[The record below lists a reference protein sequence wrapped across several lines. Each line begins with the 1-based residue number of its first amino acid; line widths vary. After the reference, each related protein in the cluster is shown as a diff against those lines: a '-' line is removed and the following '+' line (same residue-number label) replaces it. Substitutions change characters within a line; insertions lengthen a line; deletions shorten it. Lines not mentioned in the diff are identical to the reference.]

1 MPTEDAL
8 GLPTIKDLMFGLFSS
23 QLDFI
28 LFFYGLGFIL
38 LGCVCFALARGS
50 RQTTSWAVLSLF
62 AFLHGA
68 GEWLDLTALIVGD
81 TTVFAISRTALM
93 TASFILLLDFARQEA
108 TRLGWK
114 APGRWVYVPLLL
126 VVAFGAH
133 LAGLNGANAFARYA
147 FGATGAFATSAV
159 LAFHAKGAAPVER
172 RWILSAVVGFALYG
186 VAAGLIVP
194 PTPSWKGDVLNYDD
208 FVRLTGV
215 PIQFIRGLL
224 ACWIA
229 FAIWAFWGQR
239 LMFDAESQRYSIF
252 LRKQFVWTLIA
263 MGTILAFGWLM
274 TEYLGGIY
282 KQNVQAEAVGDL
294 DLIASRLS
302 GETGTV
308 EAMVRAMAGTRGV
321 VSMLE
326 NAERPD
332 GRAAREILDLDAG
345 AAGASD
351 GYILNRFGSVIAS
364 TRRTVPGLAA
374 GNYASAPYFEKAM
387 AGDAGYHF
395 AVEAAGRQRNFY
407 ASYPVRDDSG
417 KVIGVAV
424 LKKSLEDFEADLSRF
439 DRTFYLVDAHGIV
452 AVTNRPEMRFRT
464 LWPLPLGL
472 QPALLA
478 QFGPLKTNPLLRRPV
493 VGSSWITVNGE
504 RDYFQRRP
512 ISHGNWS
519 LVTQK
524 APPGIF
530 ASRVLG
536 IIITFQM
543 TIMALVYLVGRERW
557 VHDRVQLEKR
567 LELEELARNLDLR
580 AATDPLTGLF
590 NRRKFDR
597 ELAAEILR
605 AQRYKTPL
613 SLVLFDIDHFKKI
626 NDTHGHQ
633 IGDQVLIELSRFVT
647 ANIRNS
653 DVLARWGGEEFVIL
667 CPGCN
672 GPMACQLAENLRG
685 SIRTLIIDGAGTMTC
700 SFGVAQ
706 FEEGDTPDSLIAR
719 ADDALYRAK
728 MNGRNMVEWSAQPA
742 VVSPGLQP
750 AS

>member
-1 MPTEDAL
+1 
-8 GLPTIKDLMFGLFSS
+8 MFGLFSS

-50 RQTTSWAVLSLF
+50 RQTTPWAVLSFF
-62 AFLHGA
+62 ALLHGT

-81 TTVFAISRTALM
+81 TPIFAISRTALM
-93 TASFILLLDFARQEA
+93 TASFILLLEFARREA
-108 TRLGWK
+108 VRLGWN
-114 APGRWVYVPLLL
+114 APGRWLHVPLLL
-126 VVAFGAH
+126 VVALGAH
-133 LAGLNGANAFARYA
+133 LAGVNGANAFARYA
-147 FGATGAFATSAV
+147 FGATGAFATCAV
-159 LAFHAKGAAPVER
+159 LAFHARGAVSVER
-172 RWILSAVVGFALYG
+172 RWILSAVLGFALYG
-186 VAAGLIVP
+186 IAAGLIVP
-194 PTPSWKGDVLNYDD
+194 ATPSWKGDVLNYND

-239 LMFDAESQRYSIF
+239 LMFDAESTRYSKF

-274 TEYLGGIY
+274 TEYLGEIY
-282 KQNVQAEAVGDL
+282 KQNVQAEALGDL
-294 DLIASRLS
+294 DLVASRLS
-302 GETGTV
+302 GETRTV
-308 EAMVRAMAGTRGV
+308 EAMVKAMAGTRGV
-321 VSMLE
+321 VSRLE
-326 NAERPD
+326 NAERPNS
-332 GRAAREILDLDAG
+332 GSASEILNLDTD

-351 GYILNRFGSVIAS
+351 GYILNRFGSVVAS
-364 TRRTVPGLAA
+364 TRRNMSGLAA
-374 GNYASAPYFEKAM
+374 GIYASAPYFQKAM
-387 AGDAGYHF
+387 AGEAGYHF
-395 AVEAAGRQRNFY
+395 AVEAEGRQRNFY
-407 ASYPVRDDSG
+407 ASYPVCGEDG

-439 DRTFYLVDAHGIV
+439 DRTFFLVDPHGIV
-452 AVTNRPEMRFRT
+452 AVTNRPAMRFRA

-472 QPALLA
+472 QPALSA
-478 QFGPLKTNPLLRRPV
+478 QFGALKNNPLLQRPI
-493 VGSSWITVNGE
+493 VGSSWIMVDGE

-543 TIMALVYLVGRERW
+543 TIMALIYLVGRERW

-597 ELAAEILR
+597 ELATEILR
-605 AQRYKTPL
+605 AHRYKTPL
-613 SLVLFDIDHFKKI
+613 SLVLYDIDHFKKV

-633 IGDQVLIELSRFVT
+633 IGDQVLLELSRFVT

-685 SIRTLIIDGAGTMTC
+685 SIRKLVIDGAGTMTC

-706 FEEGDTPDSLIAR
+706 FEDGDTPDSLIAR

-728 MNGRNMVEWSAQPA
+728 INGRNIVEWSPQPA
-742 VVSPGLQP
+742 VVSPRLQP
-750 AS
+750 VS

>member
-1 MPTEDAL
+1 
-8 GLPTIKDLMFGLFSS
+8 MFSFFSN

-38 LGCVCFALARGS
+38 LGCVCFAIARGS
-50 RQTTSWAVLSLF
+50 QQTMPWAVLGSF
-62 AFLHGA
+62 AFLHGT

-81 TTVFAISRTALM
+81 MPGFAISRTALM
-93 TASFILLLDFARQEA
+93 TASFILLLEFARLEA
-108 TRLGWK
+108 VRLGLK
-114 APGRWVYVPLLL
+114 VPGRWVYAPLLL
-126 VVAFGAH
+126 LVGLGAH

-159 LAFHAKGAAPVER
+159 LAFHARSASPAER
-172 RWILSAVVGFALYG
+172 RWIVSAVLGFALYG
-186 VAAGLIVP
+186 VAAGIIVP
-194 PTPSWKGDVLNYDD
+194 PTPSWEGDFFNYDD
-208 FVRLTGV
+208 FARLTGM

-239 LMFDAESQRYSIF
+239 LMLEAESPRYSRF
-252 LRKQFVWTLIA
+252 LHKQFVWTLVA
-263 MGTILAFGWLM
+263 MGTILVFGWLM

-282 KQNVQAEAVGDL
+282 KQNVQAEALGDL

-302 GETGTV
+302 GETATV
-308 EAMVRAMAGTRGV
+308 EGMVKALAGSPAVR
-321 VSMLE
+321 SMLE
-326 NAERPD
+326 NEDRRD
-332 GRAAREILDLDAG
+332 SGRGSEILNLDAG
-345 AAGASD
+345 AAGASN
-351 GYILNRFGSVIAS
+351 GYILNRVGSVIAS
-364 TRRTVPGLAA
+364 TGQTTPGAAA

-395 AVEAAGRQRNFY
+395 AVEAEGKQRNFY
-407 ASYPVRDDSG
+407 ASYPVHGEGG

-424 LKKSLEDFEADLSRF
+424 LKKSLDDFETDLSRF
-439 DRTFYLVDAHGIV
+439 DRAFFLVDPHGIV

-464 LWPLPLGL
+464 LWPLSPEL
-472 QPALLA
+472 QRALSG
-478 QFGPLKTNPLLRRPV
+478 QFGALKSIPLLPRPV
-493 VGSSWITVNGE
+493 VGSAWITINGE
-504 RDYFQRRP
+504 RDYVQRRP
-512 ISHGNWS
+512 VSHGDWS
-519 LVTQK
+519 LVTRK
-524 APPGIF
+524 VPPGIF

-567 LELEELARNLDLR
+567 LELEELARNSDLR

-590 NRRKFDR
+590 NRRKFNR
-597 ELAAEILR
+597 ELATEILR

-613 SLVLFDIDHFKKI
+613 SLVLYDIDHFKRV

-633 IGDQVLIELSRFVT
+633 VGDNVLLELSRFVT
-647 ANIRNS
+647 AHIRNS

-672 GPMACQLAENLRG
+672 GPMACQLAGNLRD
-685 SIRTLIIDGAGTMTC
+685 SIRTLVVNGAGTMTC

-706 FEEGDTPDSLIAR
+706 FEDGDTPDSLIAR

-728 MNGRNMVEWSAQPA
+728 INGRNMVEFAQQQPA
-742 VVSPGLQP
+742 VVSPALQP
-750 AS
+750 VA

>member
-159 LAFHAKGAAPVER
+159 LASHAKGAAPVER

-252 LRKQFVWTLIA
+252 LRKQFVWTLVA